1 MRRREFLKAL
11 GLGVASVTLPRS
23 IAASQQTATDMPA
36 GKPNIIFLLTD
47 DQRWD
52 MMGCAGHPILRTPNM
67 DEMARKG
74 VRFKNAFVTTSI
86 CAASRASIF
95 TGVVERTHGYTFNTP
110 PVPAQYTNNSYPVL
124 LRAAGYR
131 TGFVGKYGVNMG
143 ARAQRK
149 MFDVFQ
155 PLHPNPYF
163 KKQQD
168 GTLKHLTEITGEKA
182 IDFLR
187 SCKPDQP
194 FCLSVSFNAP
204 HAEDN
209 DPRQYIWPKSVDGLY
224 RDVTIPE
231 PKLANPQ
238 FFHALPEFIKKSLNR
253 VRWHW
258 RFDTPEKYQRMV
270 KGYYRMISGVDVVI
284 ARLMKALRERGM
296 EKNTIIILT
305 GDNGYFLG
313 ERGFAGKWAPYE
325 DSLRVPLIICDP
337 RSGKTLRGREPTQM
351 ALNIDIAPTILELAG
366 VSIPSVMQG
375 RSLVPVLQ
383 GKKPEWREDFFFEHL
398 FDHPQIPKCEGVRN
412 ANWKY
417 IRYFEQ
423 HPAHEELYD
432 LKRDRLET
440 RNLIA
445 APQYKEVLSRL
456 RQRCDELRDRYGGVY
471 KRRGKAAGHAKPAGK
486 SSG

>member
-1 MRRREFLKAL
+1 MRRRDFLKAL

-23 IAASQQTATDMPA
+23 ASASQQSATDMPA
-36 GKPNIIFLLTD
+36 DKPNIIFLFTD

-52 MMGCAGHPILRTPNM
+52 MMSCAGHPILKTPNM
-67 DEMARKG
+67 DRIAREG

-95 TGVVERTHGYTFNTP
+95 TGVVERTHGYTFGTP
-110 PVPAQYTNNSYPVL
+110 PVPAKYTNNSYPVL

-143 ARAQRK
+143 ARAPKK

-155 PLHPNPYF
+155 PLHPSPYF

-187 SCKPDQP
+187 SCKVGQP

-224 RDVTIPE
+224 RDVTIPQ
-231 PKLANPQ
+231 PKLANPE
-238 FFHALPEFIKKSLNR
+238 FFDALPEFIKKSLNR

-284 ARLMKALRERGM
+284 GHLLKALNQRGM
-296 EKNTIIILT
+296 ERNTIIILM

-313 ERGFAGKWAPYE
+313 ERGFAGKWLPYE
-325 DSLRVPLIICDP
+325 DSLRVPLIACDP
-337 RSGKTLRGREPTQM
+337 RSSKTLRGREPTQM

-366 VSIPSVMQG
+366 VSIPPIMQG
-375 RSLVPVLQ
+375 DSLVPIFQ
-383 GKKPEWREDFFFEHL
+383 GKRPEWRKDFFFEHL
-398 FDHPQIPKCEGVRN
+398 FEHPQIPKCEGVRN

-423 HPAHEELYD
+423 HPIHEELYD

-440 RNLIA
+440 RNLVA
-445 APQYKEVLSRL
+445 VPQYKDALSEL
-456 RQRCDELRDRYGGVY
+456 RSRCDELRDRYGGVY
-471 KRRGKAAGHAKPAGK
+471 KRRAKVTKRARPAGK
-486 SSG
+486 SSQ